1 MLLVLGLG
9 TENVPSPFLP
19 RTDRLYTK
27 EKFLMAIN
35 DENNISF
42 LIKTGVQ
49 RYIMG
54 NILDFAKSH
63 FSEDP
68 KKLADFVRMVKRMS
82 YNGITIMNDVLNTM
96 DMTKLTRSTTDEL
109 LPRVDGKSIK
119 DSACGDKAQ

>member
-1 MLLVLGLG
+1 M
-9 TENVPSPFLP
+9 SI
-19 RTDRLYTK
+19 
-27 EKFLMAIN
+27 IN

-63 FSEDP
+63 FSDDP

-96 DMTKLTRSTTDEL
+96 DLSKATRSTTDEL

-119 DSACGDKAQ
+119 ATSDRNSAK

>member
-1 MLLVLGLG
+1 
-9 TENVPSPFLP
+9 
-19 RTDRLYTK
+19 
-27 EKFLMAIN
+27 MAIN

-54 NILDFAKSH
+54 NILDLAKSQ
-63 FSEDP
+63 FSDDP

-109 LPRVDGKSIK
+109 LPRVDGKSFK
-119 DSACGDKAQ
+119 NGSDGDFVK